1 MPCWCRCL
9 VDCRNILHQLIEPN
23 PELRIPLPEL
33 ICHAWLTKNGKYP
46 FTTHVPLPRDKHL
59 RNQVSVLVL
68 CPCPAQFSMHD
79 HECLSR
85 IVLHLFAIPFISS
98 DRTDFFLIFLSLL
111 YSFTDS
117 SVWVLRCF
125 LVGWW
130 IGVILISSFTF
141 LYRLV
146 GCHGFFVLWYSC
158 IIYFSCRYNK
168 LFMLSP
174 SLVFCTDKLVLS
186 VTLFIVT
193 YCYICG

>member
-98 DRTDFFLIFLSLL
+98 DHTDFFHISFFVIFFYRFFSLSSPLFSCRLVNWCNFDFIFHIFVQIGRLPWFCCSLIFL
-111 YSFTDS
+111 YHIF
-117 SVWVLRCF
+117 F
-125 LVGWW
+125 LQVQ
-130 IGVILISSFTF
+130 
-141 LYRLV
+141 
-146 GCHGFFVLWYSC
+146 
-158 IIYFSCRYNK
+158 
-168 LFMLSP
+168 
-174 SLVFCTDKLVLS
+174 
-186 VTLFIVT
+186 
-193 YCYICG
+193 